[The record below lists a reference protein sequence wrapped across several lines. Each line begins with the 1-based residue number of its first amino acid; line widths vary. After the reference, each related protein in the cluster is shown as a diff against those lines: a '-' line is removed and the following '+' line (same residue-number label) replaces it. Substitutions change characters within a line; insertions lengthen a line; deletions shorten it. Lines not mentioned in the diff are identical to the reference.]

1 MLRKEEEKN
10 YTVIF
15 SRIKSIL
22 LIQFSAEYLPN
33 RCDLLTCAKIKESC
47 LKIIQDWHF
56 FSYRLCIVEIRWSSG
71 RCPVSVASSSD
82 L

>member
-10 YTVIF
+10 YTLIF
-15 SRIKSIL
+15 SRIKFIL

-33 RCDLLTCAKIKESC
+33 RCDLLTCAQIKESC

-56 FSYRLCIVEIRWSSG
+56 FFTYYLLWK
-71 RCPVSVASSSD
+71 SD
-82 L
+82 GHQLDALYL